1 MSEVISQTVSV
12 HTEKTPTQSVSSSAS
27 SRWQAFLGWGFHSLA
42 NLAVLTGL
50 VGLAWWGHS
59 TGWKFPKYSQVTS
72 TETAKQDDWCAEH
85 GVPESICIEC
95 KKDLVPKHKPF
106 GWCKTHGVA
115 ECVLDHPEL
124 AQVQKSPTLPKYD
137 VLAALNMVERPSNN
151 HRCKLHER
159 RIQFATVDDVA
170 KAGIDV
176 EEVQERRMLEFKT
189 ANGEV
194 GYDQTKL
201 ARLSSRLPG
210 IAWWVIKNQ
219 GETVR
224 RGEVLALIDAA
235 EVGKA
240 KTEFLQALATVD
252 QKSRLQENVESLI
265 RQGVYKEGASQQI
278 EARAGMREAETR
290 LLAAQQ
296 ALVNLGLFIP
306 DGIQKMAPNQ
316 QAAAIQFLGIP
327 QELVQQLSN
336 QVTSGLLPIKAPFD
350 GIIVLRD
357 VVTNEVV
364 DATKPLFVVAD
375 LNRMWLT
382 LNVRQDEMAYVK
394 VGQKILFSE
403 GDRKDEVEGRITW
416 ISTAVDEKTRTVSV
430 RAELENK
437 AGVLRANAFGTGK
450 VILRDEQNAITVPN
464 DAVQWE
470 GDCFVVFVRDK
481 NYFKKD
487 APKFFHVRTVRP
499 GAKDAAHTELL
510 AGVLPGEIVATKGS
524 GVLRSELLK
533 NNLGEG

>member
-1 MSEVISQTVSV
+1 MSEVISSIEPAKQTPSL
-12 HTEKTPTQSVSSSAS
+12 SAK
-27 SRWQAFLGWGFHSLA
+27 AKALLGWCFHSLA
-42 NLAVLTGL
+42 NLAVIAGL

-59 TGWKFPKYSQVTS
+59 TGWKFPKYAQVS
-72 TETAKQDDWCAEH
+72 NAEQGKQDDWCAEH

-124 AQVQKSPTLPKYD
+124 AQVQKKPILPKYD
-137 VLAALNMVERPSNN
+137 VLAALHMMERPSNN
-151 HRCKLHER
+151 PKCKLHER
-159 RIQFATVDDVA
+159 RIQFATADDVT

-210 IAWWVIKNQ
+210 SAWWVIKNQ
-219 GETVR
+219 GEQVR
-224 RGEVLALIDAA
+224 RGEVLALIDAV

-240 KTEFLQALATVD
+240 KTEYLQALTSVD
-252 QKSRLQENVESLI
+252 QKSRINNNVEMLI
-265 RQGVYKEGASQQI
+265 REGVYKEGASQQI
-278 EARAGMREAETR
+278 EARAGVREAETR
-290 LLAAQQ
+290 LLAAKQV
-296 ALVNLGLFIP
+296 LVNLGLFLP
-306 DGIQKMAPNQ
+306 DGLEKMTPNQ
-316 QAAAIQFLGIP
+316 QATAIQFLGIP
-327 QELVQQLSN
+327 PELVQQLSS

-350 GIIVLRD
+350 GTVVLRD
-357 VVTNEVV
+357 VVNNEVV

-375 LNRMWLT
+375 LKQMWLT
-382 LNVRQDEMAYVK
+382 LNVRQDEMGYVK
-394 VGQKILFSE
+394 VGQKILFNE
-403 GDRKDEVEGRITW
+403 GERKDDIEGQISW

-430 RAELENK
+430 RAELDNK
-437 AGVLRANAFGTGK
+437 TGTLRANAFGTGK

-464 DAVQWE
+464 EAVQWE
-470 GDCFVVFVRDK
+470 GDCYVVFVRDK

-487 APKFFHVRTVRP
+487 STKFFHVRTVRT
-499 GAKDAAHTELL
+499 GAKDSTHTELL
-510 AGVLPGEIVATKGS
+510 AGVLPGEVVTTKGS